1 MPMMFCQ
8 DLHLL
13 QKSPNWLKNG
23 FLSKKRDEMF
33 EHIKTIPEF
42 NDPVEELS
50 EFSRLS
56 LIKSLVFVFVDSGN
70 KDYG

>member
-1 MPMMFCQ
+1 
-8 DLHLL
+8 
-13 QKSPNWLKNG
+13 
-23 FLSKKRDEMF
+23 MF
-33 EHIKTIPEF
+33 EYIKTIPEF

-70 KDYG
+70 KDNG